1 MGKNKTKTMKARS
14 KRSKSRRRRSSSRK
28 RVAGSTNVEKGCA
41 GVEKGIRI
49 DQKRIDLSDWDPYRP
64 GTGIYRGEVDCGNKE
79 VTGKGRASG
88 NGTWE
93 SDNILHGS
101 EETFMK
107 SNAKKSGTVVTG
119 KWENNMP
126 AHVTVTTSN
135 GTFNYHKETHEMTQ
149 QHIRDSMSS
158 RGSMLSDR
166 DSASSRGSM
175 LSDRDSA
182 SSRGSMLSDRSSRSS
197 LDSEYDFTDRIGSR
211 GSNVVR
217 GSWLAK
223 KTTGGRRR
231 KNRKTRRH
239 KRKN

>member
-1 MGKNKTKTMKARS
+1 MGKNKTKTMKSRS
-14 KRSKSRRRRSSSRK
+14 KRSKSRRRRSISRK

-49 DQKRIDLSDWDPYRP
+49 DQKRIDLSDWDPYHP
-64 GTGIYRGEVDCGNKE
+64 GTGVYRGEVDCGDKE

-88 NGTWE
+88 TGTWE
-93 SDNILHGS
+93 SDNVLYGS
-101 EETFMK
+101 EETFMN

-126 AHVTVTTSN
+126 AHVTVTTPK

-158 RGSMLSDR
+158 RDSILSRDSMLSR
-166 DSASSRGSM
+166 DSTV
-175 LSDRDSA
+175 
-182 SSRGSMLSDRSSRSS
+182 SDRSSRSS

-211 GSNVVR
+211 GSTVVR
-217 GSWLAK
+217 GSWHAK
-223 KTTGGRRR
+223 KTPNGGRRR